1 MVNSNHCRNINL
13 KEKMNIL
20 LLGPPGG
27 GKGTQAKFLIEKLGI
42 PQIST
47 GDMLREHVKNQ
58 TDLGT
63 EAQGYMNSG
72 ELVPDEVILGM
83 MKVRLNNLDCKNGY
97 ILDGFP
103 RTIPQA
109 KGLDSLLI
117 ELTQSLDCVIVIEV
131 NDDTIVNRMAGRRVH
146 PASGRV
152 YHVKFNPPKI
162 KNVDDDTGEELIIRP
177 DDEEATVR
185 KRLEIYHSDTSP
197 LIDYYQLQNLVYT
210 VNGDANIDI
219 VSNAINE
226 IITN

>member
-1 MVNSNHCRNINL
+1 M
-13 KEKMNIL
+13 KIL

-58 TDLGT
+58 TDLGA
-63 EAQGYMNSG
+63 EAQGYMDSG
-72 ELVPDEVILGM
+72 RLVPDEVILGM

-117 ELTQSLDCVIVIEV
+117 ELKQSLDCVIVIEV
-131 NDDTIVNRMAGRRVH
+131 NDDTIVNRMGGRRVH
-146 PASGRV
+146 LASGRV
-152 YHVKFNPPKI
+152 YHIKFNPPKVE
-162 KNVDDDTGEELIIRP
+162 NRDDETGEELIIRL
-177 DDEEATVR
+177 DDEENTVR

-210 VNGDANIDI
+210 VNGETDIDI
-219 VSNAINE
+219 VSNSINK

>member
-1 MVNSNHCRNINL
+1 M
-13 KEKMNIL
+13 KIL

-27 GKGTQAKFLIEKLGI
+27 GKGTQAKFLIERLNV

-58 TDLGT
+58 TDLGA
-63 EAQGYMNSG
+63 EAKSYMNSG
-72 ELVPDEVILGM
+72 RLVPDEVILGM
-83 MKVRLNNLDCKNGY
+83 MKVRLDKSDCKNGY

-109 KGLDSLLI
+109 KGLDTLLV
-117 ELTQSLDCVIVIEV
+117 ELNQSLDFVIVVEV
-131 NDDTIVNRMAGRRVH
+131 NDDTIVSRMGGRRVH

-152 YHVKFNPPKI
+152 YHIKFNPPEI
-162 KNVDDDTGEELIIRP
+162 KNRDDDTGEELIIRS
-177 DDEEATVR
+177 DDKESTVR
-185 KRLEIYHSDTSP
+185 KRLEIYHAETSP
-197 LIDYYQLQNLVYT
+197 LINYYQLQSLVYK
-210 VNGDANIDI
+210 VNGETDIDI

>member
-1 MVNSNHCRNINL
+1 
-13 KEKMNIL
+13 MNIL

-58 TDLGT
+58 TDLGN
-63 EAQGYMNSG
+63 EAQGYMNRG

-83 MKVRLNNLDCKNGY
+83 MRVRLNNLDCENGY

-117 ELTQSLDCVIVIEV
+117 ELKQSLDCVIVIEV
-131 NDDTIVNRMAGRRVH
+131 NDNTIVNRMAGRRVH

-162 KNVDDDTGEELIIRP
+162 ENIDDDTGEELIIRP
-177 DDEEATVR
+177 DDEETTVR

-210 VNGDANIDI
+210 VNGDADIDI
-219 VSNAINE
+219 VSNAINK